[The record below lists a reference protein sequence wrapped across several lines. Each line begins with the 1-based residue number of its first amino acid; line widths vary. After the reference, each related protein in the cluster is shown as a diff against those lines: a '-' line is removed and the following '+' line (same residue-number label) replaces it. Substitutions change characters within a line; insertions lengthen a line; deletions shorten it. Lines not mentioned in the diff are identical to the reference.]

1 MRAVIY
7 ARYSSDNQRDAS
19 IEDQVRLCRERIDRE
34 GWMQGQTY
42 ADRAMTGGNLLRP
55 GIQAL
60 IEDAMAG
67 RFDVLVA
74 EALDRIS
81 RDQAD
86 VAAFY
91 KRMKFAEIAIV
102 TLSEGEIGDLHV
114 GLKGTMNA
122 LYLQDLADK
131 TRRGL
136 RGRVEAG
143 RSGGGN
149 SYGYDVVAVAPGD
162 QTAERGQ
169 RRINAAE
176 ATIVR
181 RIFTDFADGRSP
193 RGIAFALNAEGV
205 AGPTGRS
212 WGPSTIN
219 GNAARG
225 TGILNNELYV
235 GRLVW
240 NRLRYI
246 KDPDTGRR
254 VSRLNPKDEWIIQEV
269 PDLRIVPQALWDR
282 VKARQKSARRSTR
295 PDLKERRFWD
305 RRRPRYLFSGLMRC
319 GVCGG
324 GYSKISANLF
334 GCSTARNKGTC
345 GNRLNIRRDVVEA
358 SVLGGLRRHL
368 MDPDLFKEFADEF
381 YREVNRL
388 RMAETARY
396 AAARDELA
404 RIDRRLKKIVD
415 AIAEGVPGRTLKD
428 ELVALEARQDE
439 LRALLAGQGPAQP
452 LLHPNLAE
460 VYRRK
465 VADLH
470 QALESEETKAEAA
483 EIIRGL
489 VDAIVLTPE
498 NGELRID
505 LHGDLAGIL
514 ALAADGKKPAAMSR
528 DGLEQIKVVAGA
540 CNHRE
545 LTLAVPV

>member
-7 ARYSSDNQRDAS
+7 ARYSSENQRDAS
-19 IEDQVRLCRERIDRE
+19 IEDQIRLCRERIERE
-34 GWMQGQTY
+34 GWTAGQTY
-42 ADRAMTGGNLLRP
+42 ADRAMTGSNLLRP
-55 GIQAL
+55 GVQAL
-60 IEDAMAG
+60 TGDAMAG
-67 RFDVLVA
+67 CFDVIVA

-91 KRMKFAEIAIV
+91 KRIKFAGIAIV
-102 TLSEGEIGDLHV
+102 TLSEGEISDLHV

-122 LYLQDLADK
+122 LFLKDLADK

-149 SYGYDVVAVAPGD
+149 SYGYDVVPAAAD
-162 QTAERGQ
+162 DRNADRGQ
-169 RRINAAE
+169 RRINEPEAAV
-176 ATIVR
+176 VR
-181 RIFTDFADGRSP
+181 RIFKDFADGRSP
-193 RGIAFALNAEGV
+193 RAIAFALNAEGIP
-205 AGPTGRS
+205 GPTGRP

-240 NRLRYI
+240 NRLRYL

-254 VSRLNPKDEWIIQEV
+254 VSRLNPKAEWIIREV
-269 PDLRIVPQALWDR
+269 PDLRIVPQDLWDR
-282 VKARQKSARRSTR
+282 VKARQKTMTRRTR
-295 PDLKERRFWD
+295 PDLEDRHFWTC
-305 RRRPRYLFSGLMRC
+305 RRPRYLFSGLMRC
-319 GVCGG
+319 GECGG
-324 GYSKISANLF
+324 GFSKINANLF
-334 GCSTARNKGTC
+334 GCSTSRNKGTC

-358 SVLGGLRRHL
+358 TVLDGLRHHL

-381 YREVNRL
+381 YREINRL

-396 AAARDELA
+396 AAARDELV
-404 RIDRRLKKIVD
+404 RIDRRLRTLVD
-415 AIAEGVPGRTLKD
+415 AIADGASVRTLKD

-439 LRALLAGQGPAQP
+439 LNDLLSKERPSKP
-452 LLHPNLAE
+452 LIHPKVAE

-465 VADLH
+465 VADLSE
-470 QALESEETKAEAA
+470 ALDSEETKAEAA
-483 EIIRGL
+483 DIIRGL

-498 NGELRID
+498 DRSLRID

-514 ALAADGKKPAAMSR
+514 SLASDGKKPAAVSR
-528 DGLEQIKVVAGA
+528 DGLAQIKLVAGVGFEPTTF
-540 CNHRE
+540 R
-545 LTLAVPV
+545 L